1 MSPDSITFPYS
12 APFDTRML
20 AVDEQHTLHV
30 EQVGRADGVPAV
42 FLHGGPGSG
51 CQSGHRRLFDPSLFR
66 AVLFD
71 QRGAGRSTP
80 RRSLIDNTT
89 PHLIAD
95 MERIRTALGI
105 DKWMVVGGSWGAL
118 LGVAYAEAHPER
130 VSALLLRAV
139 FLGTRAEVDW
149 AFLLG
154 PQTFYPEL
162 WRRFIGLLPE
172 AERGDPLA
180 AYGRRLMDP
189 DPSVHGPAAIVL
201 HDYEQALSV
210 LKPTSLDLPPSLE
223 AARAS
228 TRAVP
233 NTPFV
238 EWHYFDH
245 GCFLADRELL
255 AGAARLAGIPGAIVQ
270 GRYDLLCPP
279 ETAHALARAWPEGEL
294 RIVQAAGHSLSE
306 PSIQA
311 DLMAAIAEFGRR
323 LT

>member
-1 MSPDSITFPYS
+1 MSPDSITFPTS

-20 AVDEQHTLHV
+20 AVDDHHTLHV
-30 EQVGRADGVPAV
+30 EQVGRVDGVPAV

-51 CQSGHRRLFDPSLFR
+51 CQEAHRRLFDPNIFR
-66 AVLFD
+66 AVLYD

-80 RRSLIDNTT
+80 KRSLVNNDTA
-89 PHLIAD
+89 HLVAD
-95 MERIRTALGI
+95 MEHIRCALGI
-105 DKWMVVGGSWGAL
+105 DQWMVVGGSWGAL
-118 LGVAYAEAHPER
+118 LGVAYAETHPER

-139 FLGTRAEVDW
+139 FLGSKTEVDW
-149 AFLLG
+149 AFLHG

-162 WRRFIGLLPE
+162 WRKFIGLLPE
-172 AERGDPLA
+172 SERSDPLA

-189 DPSVHGPAAIVL
+189 DSSVHGPAAIVW

-210 LKPTSLDLPPSLE
+210 LQPASLDLPPSLE

-228 TRAVP
+228 TRSLP
-233 NTPFV
+233 STPFI
-238 EWHYFDH
+238 ERHYFEHD
-245 GCFLADRELL
+245 CFLADGELL
-255 AGAARLAGIPGAIVQ
+255 AGAAHLAGIPGAIVQ

-279 ETAHALARAWPEGEL
+279 VTAHELARAWPDGEL
-294 RIVQAAGHSLSE
+294 RIVAAAGHSMSE
-306 PSIQA
+306 PSIQT